1 MRIPCSLSGMIRTFL
16 LLCCFFPAS
25 INCFAKLT
33 TRPDYRNGILDAELV
48 VIVLQHSPGSFR
60 VEEVFLGNA
69 NKGDSI
75 ELPGFRLFTE
85 QQYGPDIVE
94 PITPETRVLLFL
106 HHKKDVTA
114 VWEPTY
120 FGYSFF
126 WVQDS
131 AQVTRLEKTAEQ
143 AVALR
148 RQWEEAANIS
158 DLKRRAE
165 TLWPFLSMKDY
176 GPDFL
181 QHTKSALQN
190 ISPVSGDY
198 FAEQFDSM
206 PHWNRA
212 DLFKDAGAYGGDKLH
227 RTLTNFIAAQQQL
240 YESSALTYK
249 LDRNDALAR
258 WNTMPENVKD
268 IYGDIYYG
276 LAGLASF
283 QRRDDLPMIRD
294 IARWAVKYGLE
305 QTCEAALEAFRTM
318 PDRDNLP
325 VISLIWKKFPLGRGK
340 GDEIFHIDVIQTLC
354 THKYVQTIPLLAPFV
369 TDGFAGAEAQA
380 TLAEIV
386 GRDLGETPQPWLDW
400 YKRTNEAHRQNQYSH

>member
-1 MRIPCSLSGMIRTFL
+1 MCGNHSSSGIRVVLLFGCSLL
-16 LLCCFFPAS
+16 AS
-25 INCFAKLT
+25 CVSFAKLV

-94 PITPETRVLLFL
+94 PITLDTRVLVFL
-106 HHKKDVTA
+106 HHKKDAPA

-126 WVQDS
+126 WVQDR
-131 AQVTRLEKTAEQ
+131 AQLTRLKKSAEQ

-158 DLKRRAE
+158 DLRRRAE

-181 QHTKSALQN
+181 EHTKSALRN

-198 FAEQFDSM
+198 FAEQFDNM
-206 PHWNRA
+206 PRWNRA

-227 RTLTNFIAAQQQL
+227 RTLTNYIAAQQQL

-249 LDRNDALAR
+249 LDHNDALAS

-325 VISLIWKKFPLGRGK
+325 VISLIWRKFSLGRGK
-340 GDEIFHIDVIQTLC
+340 GDEVFHVDFIHTLC
-354 THKYVQTIPLLAPFV
+354 AHKFAQTIPLLAPFV
-369 TDGFAGAEAQA
+369 TDRFVGADAQVA
-380 TLAEIV
+380 LSEIV

-400 YKRTNEAHRQNQYSH
+400 YKRVNDARRQNLNSH